1 MCVLNC
7 VWLLWSHGLQPARLL
22 PIGFSRQEYWGG
34 LPFPPPADLPNPGIK
49 PISLVS
55 PTLASRFFIRKS
67 RELDTWP
74 FSVQM
79 ARGRDGHCGLVRSRM
94 EVSQG
99 FTDIYLVLNE
109 RVFKFYSRNPTTLS
123 PEPGGWR
130 RFWDH
135 WGQWLKECP
144 LLSSEKKCHE
154 WSSVLRDHT
163 RNIVLGA
170 PGTWLASIA
179 LPIVTSGGCFFSPSI
194 DFLLDPPSMWLHRSG
209 QIWFFSRSISEWERS
224 ERGSTERVGGLWK
237 VNGHPIIHPRG
248 IPNFAS

>member
-1 MCVLNC
+1 MR
-7 VWLLWSHGLQPARLL
+7 WFKTIQLWQA
-22 PIGFSRQEYWGG
+22 
-34 LPFPPPADLPNPGIK
+34 
-49 PISLVS
+49 
-55 PTLASRFFIRKS
+55 FFCLFYQSTFFR
-67 RELDTWP
+67 
-74 FSVQM
+74 
-79 ARGRDGHCGLVRSRM
+79 
-94 EVSQG
+94 
-99 FTDIYLVLNE
+99 LNE